1 MSAVPFVWDVVEP
14 MEEASPAPS
23 AIDPRVRLAI
33 VSALTEY
40 DIRASKRKD
49 YNRWALGHYFRAL
62 EDVDDQVARGIGLM
76 DALERAFT
84 GRLHDCVAKAARSA
98 IEKSGIRA

>member
-62 EDVDDQVARGIGLM
+62 EGIDEEVARGV
-76 DALERAFT
+76 ERQE
-84 GRLHDCVAKAARSA
+84 RISRDHS
-98 IEKSGIRA
+98 